1 MFKGTAYAYLLSR
14 DLIRGKNDSS
24 TAPSSGYLKIVP
36 SAKENC
42 FSFST
47 AISYGTGEKKSEF
60 MFFFFADKME
70 EGSHKMK
77 LKILA
82 PRKCCYCGKTF
93 RSNYYLNI
101 HLRTHTGIESKT
113 SVLIIEY

>member
-1 MFKGTAYAYLLSR
+1 MLL
-14 DLIRGKNDSS
+14 LGKKNS
-24 TAPSSGYLKIVP
+24 LK
-36 SAKENC
+36 C
-42 FSFST
+42 
-47 AISYGTGEKKSEF
+47 
-60 MFFFFADKME
+60 MFFGGFFADKIE

-101 HLRTHTGIESKT
+101 HLRTHTGTEI
-113 SVLIIEY
+113 

>member
-1 MFKGTAYAYLLSR
+1 MFW
-14 DLIRGKNDSS
+14 
-24 TAPSSGYLKIVP
+24 V
-36 SAKENC
+36 
-42 FSFST
+42 
-47 AISYGTGEKKSEF
+47 
-60 MFFFFADKME
+60 ADKIE

-101 HLRTHTGIESKT
+101 HLRTHTGTESKIGLVYILIT
-113 SVLIIEY
+113 STMVVKYICNTLLKQIYIKPFQW